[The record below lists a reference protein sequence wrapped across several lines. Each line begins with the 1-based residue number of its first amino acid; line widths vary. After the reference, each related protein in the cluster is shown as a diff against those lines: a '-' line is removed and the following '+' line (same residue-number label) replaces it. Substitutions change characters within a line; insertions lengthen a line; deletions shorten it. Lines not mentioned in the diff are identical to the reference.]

1 MKRRHHQRPQGKLA
15 RGFSLLEMLVAIVVF
30 SIGLIGV
37 AIMQLKGM
45 SYTKDAGARSQATI
59 LARGMADRMRT
70 TMQEAFRGP
79 VIGNVDWMEQVD
91 YRIPTG
97 IAASTQCLT
106 ACTLQQSANNDVFWL
121 TTQVTAKLP
130 PSPTAKKFEI
140 TRAVAPSQVHTL
152 TVFWGE
158 SGAEQK
164 IAFDV
169 FPM

>member
-1 MKRRHHQRPQGKLA
+1 MKRRGFSRFPSQHS

-70 TMQEAFRGP
+70 TMQEAFRTP
-79 VIGNVDWMEQVD
+79 VVGNVDWMEQVD

-97 IAASTQCLT
+97 IAASTACT
-106 ACTLQQSANNDVFWL
+106 SACTLQQSANNDVYWM

-130 PSPTAKKFEI
+130 PAPSGKKFEI
-140 TRAVAPSQVHTL
+140 TRAAAPSQVHTV

-158 SGAEQK
+158 AGAEQQ